1 MPRNSCIW
9 PTVTPRTG
17 PLSVA
22 TTGDFGAADAR
33 VGAPAT
39 ALARTATTRMHL
51 IRFDVI
57 VVPPE
62 VEFARW
68 PDAMSRSRTSQGRSG
83 RFGYHEVQAI
93 SSAWTHDA
101 IRSRRPARSARS

>member
-68 PDAMSRSRTSQGRSG
+68 PDAMSRSRTSQGQRAVVSG
-83 RFGYHEVQAI
+83 AHDL
-93 SSAWTHDA
+93 SAHDHDA
-101 IRSRRPARSARS
+101 PYSRLRMISFRRRS